1 MPRLQIV
8 RGNGGRLSRD
18 PVATQ
23 TEKVNTEAEE
33 ERRVLRREIKRWWE
47 AIADHMDKLVST
59 EGPPVLLINNCF
71 VAGDIVGI

>member
-18 PVATQ
+18 PVANQ
-23 TEKVNTEAEE
+23 TGITEAEE
-33 ERRVLRREIKRWWE
+33 ERRLLRREVKRWWE

-59 EGPPVLLINNCF
+59 ESSRVLLIDDRF
-71 VAGDIVGI
+71 AAGDIDGI